1 MSDDNTRGYHDIGGL
16 AGGPIDRSGHDV
28 TLSETRVDAIMMLL
42 GDDERRLMRVDEL
55 RRAIES
61 LGEDAYTGLSY
72 YQRWIAAIANI
83 MVEKGV
89 LSRAEID
96 RRIAEITARAAA

>member
-1 MSDDNTRGYHDIGGL
+1 MSNDTTRGYHDIGGL

-89 LSRAEID
+89 LSHAEID